1 MGVFIISL
9 WSFLV
14 IAMNK
19 QSFEEKQAFAA
30 KIRARNYAASLRLEG
45 FKPAVSELPMTK
57 ESVISKYKSQ
67 VSQ

>member
-1 MGVFIISL
+1 
-9 WSFLV
+9 
-14 IAMNK
+14 MNK

-30 KIRARNYAASLRLEG
+30 KIRARNYASSLRLEG

-57 ESVISKYKSQ
+57 EIIISKYKSQ

>member
-1 MGVFIISL
+1 
-9 WSFLV
+9 
-14 IAMNK
+14 MNK

-57 ESVISKYKSQ
+57 EIIISKYKSQ
-67 VSQ
+67 LSQ